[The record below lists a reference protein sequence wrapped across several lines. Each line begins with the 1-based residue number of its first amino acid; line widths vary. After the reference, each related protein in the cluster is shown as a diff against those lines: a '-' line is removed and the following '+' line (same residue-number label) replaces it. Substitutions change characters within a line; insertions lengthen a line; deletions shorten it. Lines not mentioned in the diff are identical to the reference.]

1 MTDISGNQF
10 VYDGQRISGVVDLDA
25 YVIGPREWELS
36 TLEMGITAPA
46 AFRQGYECYR
56 PLPPFAPFR
65 RFYRFWMYLN
75 EPGDGYDAERL
86 AHFMQQ
92 TIHFA

>member
-1 MTDISGNQF
+1 
-10 VYDGQRISGVVDLDA
+10 
-25 YVIGPREWELS
+25 
-36 TLEMGITAPA
+36 MGITAPA